1 MMLRNRIHSLAAA
14 AAAAAAALALFLDAA
29 PCAAQVKPFASLEEM
44 ASYEGADR
52 TQRLIEG
59 AKKEGKLSMYTSAQ
73 GDDMGALVAAFEK
86 KYAIKVSMFRTSSEN
101 VLQRAVTEAR
111 ANRFTV
117 DVLET
122 NGPEME
128 SLHREKILQKVVSPH
143 HANLI
148 APAVRPHGEWV
159 GTRLNVFVQAYNT
172 KLVKKED
179 LPRSWDDLLNP
190 KWKGKLGIEGEDA
203 DWLAGV
209 MEDLGEAR
217 GIKLFKEIVAKNGI
231 SVRKGHT
238 LLTQL
243 VASGE
248 VPFALTVYNYKAEQ
262 LKVKGAPIAW
272 LAIGAAIA
280 RPNGVGIA
288 RRAPNPHAALLF
300 YDFEISEEG
309 QKVLVS
315 RDFVPTNR
323 KVDSPLGRLPLKFV
337 DAGVMLDEYDKWVKL
352 YEEIFRPKQ

>member
-1 MMLRNRIHSLAAA
+1 MHPLTC
-14 AAAAAAALALFLDAA
+14 AAAAALAFFLNAA
-29 PCAAQVKPFASLEEM
+29 PSAAQARPFASLEEM
-44 ASYEGADR
+44 ASYQGADR
-52 TQRLIEG
+52 TQRLVEG
-59 AKKEGKLSMYTSAQ
+59 AKKEGALSMYTSAQ

-86 KYAIKVSMFRTSSEN
+86 KYGIKVSMWRASSEK

-111 ANRFTV
+111 ANRFAV

-122 NGPEME
+122 NGPELE
-128 SLHREKILQKVVSPH
+128 SMHREKILQKVASPH
-143 HANLI
+143 HADLI
-148 APAVRPHGEWV
+148 APALRPHGEWV

-172 KLVKKED
+172 NLVKKEE
-179 LPRSWDDLLNP
+179 LPRSWEDLQHP
-190 KWKGKLGIEGEDA
+190 RWKGRLGIEAEDA

-217 GIKLFKEIVAKNGI
+217 GTKLFKEIVARNGI

-262 LKVKGAPIAW
+262 LKQKGAPIAW
-272 LAIGAAIA
+272 LAVGTAIA
-280 RPNGVGIA
+280 RPNGVAIA

-323 KVDSPLGRLPLKFV
+323 KVDTPLARLPLKFV
-337 DAGVMLDEYDKWVKL
+337 DARVMLDEYDKWVKL
-352 YEEIFRPKQ
+352 YEEIFRPRQ